1 MRKIPLLV
9 LLSFALVGC
18 SSLDTVKESMSGIY
32 DYFSGGQDNA
42 EPPTPLAENPVHEL
56 DVQVLWKE
64 SIGVGA
70 DGHSLKLAPAVAG
83 GRVIAADKKGV
94 VEARDAK
101 TGSLLWDVETGIP
114 FSAGPSLAA
123 GRIILG
129 SSKAKVV
136 ALNSENGEQL
146 WENTVSSEVS
156 AMPTI
161 ARGKVLIR
169 TVAGEVVALEEATG
183 KRLWAY
189 EHSVPALSIRGSGM
203 PLVIGDKV
211 IVGYD
216 NGKLVAL
223 QLSNGKYIW
232 ETTIAMPKGRS
243 EIERLVDLDV
253 DPVVI
258 DGVIYI
264 AGYNGGVSAVSADT
278 GEVLWRREQFSSHTG
293 LSYDTRHLYMSDV
306 NSQVMQLEQARG
318 GGLWK
323 QTELKHRKLTAP
335 LLYQDYVVVGDYNGF
350 VHWLSVRDGRLLG
363 RVQVTDDGAIDVKPV
378 MADGIVYVYAKD
390 GTLAALTAH

>member
-1 MRKIPLLV
+1 MRKIT
-9 LLSFALVGC
+9 LLSLLCFALVGC
-18 SSLDTVKESMSGIY
+18 STLDSAKEAMSGVY
-32 DYFSGGQDNA
+32 DYFSGGEDNA
-42 EPPTPLAENPVHEL
+42 EPPTPLAETPVHEV
-56 DVQVLWKE
+56 DVQVLWHE

-83 GRVIAADKKGV
+83 GRVIAADKKGLV
-94 VEARDAK
+94 QARDAK
-101 TGSLLWDVETGIP
+101 TGSLLWDVETEMP
-114 FSAGPSLAA
+114 FSAGPKLAA

-129 SSKAKVV
+129 TSKAKVV

-146 WENTVSSEVS
+146 WESKVSSEVS
-156 AMPTI
+156 AMPVVT
-161 ARGKVLIR
+161 RGKVLIR
-169 TVAGEVVALEEATG
+169 TVAGQVIALEEGSG
-183 KRLWAY
+183 KRIWAY
-189 EHSVPALSIRGSGM
+189 DHSVPALSIRGSGM

-216 NGKLVAL
+216 NGKLIAL

-232 ETTIAMPKGRS
+232 EATIAMPKGRS

-253 DPVVI
+253 DPVEVGGTI
-258 DGVIYI
+258 FI

-293 LSYDTRHLYMSDV
+293 LSYDSRHLYMSDV
-306 NSQVMQLEQARG
+306 SSQVLQLEQTRG

-323 QTELKHRKLTAP
+323 QTELKNRKLTAP
-335 LLYQDYVVVGDYNGF
+335 LLYQDYVVVGDYSGF
-350 VHWLSVRDGRLLG
+350 LHWLSARDGRLLG
-363 RVQVTDDGAIDVKPV
+363 RVQISDNPIDVKPV